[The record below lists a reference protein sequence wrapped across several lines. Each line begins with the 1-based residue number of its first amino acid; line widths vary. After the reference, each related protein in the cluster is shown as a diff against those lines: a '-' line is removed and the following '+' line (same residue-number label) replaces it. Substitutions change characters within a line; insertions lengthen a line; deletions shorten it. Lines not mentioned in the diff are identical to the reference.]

1 MAEKYQKVF
10 FRKVD
15 GFFLYGDYARNEMIK
30 EGFDASKLHVIK
42 NSLDYD
48 KQLEIRNNIVASNVY
63 KEHFKITIRLLFY
76 RSFNS
81 CEETGSDCGGGWHSQ
96 TKR

>member
-1 MAEKYQKVF
+1 
-10 FRKVD
+10 
-15 GFFLYGDYARNEMIK
+15 MIK

-63 KEHFKITIRLLFY
+63 KEHFKNNNPTIIL
-76 RSFNS
+76 SVV
-81 CEETGSDCGGGWHSQ
+81 
-96 TKR
+96 